1 MPERPKKLTN
11 EEIASQLN
19 AGWSFDEKANAIVKD
34 FTKLSFSNAAEFIGK
49 IAPIAN
55 EQDHHPDL
63 LLHEYKK
70 VKVMLSTHDAG
81 GVTMNDFKLAKA
93 IDAL

>member
-1 MPERPKKLTN
+1 MPERPKKLTK
-11 EEIASQLN
+11 EEIDSKLTS
-19 AGWSFDEKANAIVKD
+19 GWSFDEKVNAIVKE

-63 LLHEYKK
+63 LLHDYKK

-81 GVTMNDFKLAKA
+81 GITSNDFKLAKA
-93 IDAL
+93 IDEI

>member
-1 MPERPKKLTN
+1 MPERPNKLTN
-11 EEIASQLN
+11 EDILSKLSD
-19 AGWSFDEKANAIVKD
+19 GWSYDEKTRAIVKE
-34 FTKLSFSNAAEFIGK
+34 FTMISFSSAAEFIGK

-55 EQDHHPDL
+55 EQDHHPDI
-63 LLHEYKK
+63 LLHDYKK

-81 GVTMNDFKLAKA
+81 GVTSNDFKLAKA

>member
-1 MPERPKKLTN
+1 MSERPKKLTS
-11 EEIASQLN
+11 EEINSKLGD
-19 AGWSFDEKANAIVKD
+19 GWSFDEKANAIVKE

-55 EQDHHPDL
+55 EQDHHPDI
-63 LLHEYKK
+63 LLHDYKK
-70 VKVMLSTHDAG
+70 VRIMLSTHDAG
-81 GVTMNDFKLAKA
+81 GVTTNDFKLAKA

>member
-1 MPERPKKLTN
+1 MPNKLTK
-11 EEIASQLN
+11 EEITSQLTS
-19 AGWSFDEKANAIVKD
+19 GWSFDEKANAIVKE
-34 FTKLSFSNAAEFIGK
+34 FTKISFSNAAEFIGK

-63 LLHEYKK
+63 FLHDYKK
-70 VKVMLSTHDAG
+70 VRVVVSTHDAG
-81 GVTMNDFKLAKA
+81 GVTSKDFKLAKA

>member
-1 MPERPKKLTN
+1 MPDRPKKLSK
-11 EEIASQLN
+11 EEIMSSLTE
-19 AGWSFDEKANAIVKD
+19 GWGYDETNNYIVKE
-34 FTKLSFSNAAEFIGK
+34 FTMHSFSSAAEFIGK

-55 EQDHHPDL
+55 EQDHHPDI
-63 LLHEYKK
+63 LLHDYKK

-81 GVTMNDFKLAKA
+81 GVTSNDFKLAKA